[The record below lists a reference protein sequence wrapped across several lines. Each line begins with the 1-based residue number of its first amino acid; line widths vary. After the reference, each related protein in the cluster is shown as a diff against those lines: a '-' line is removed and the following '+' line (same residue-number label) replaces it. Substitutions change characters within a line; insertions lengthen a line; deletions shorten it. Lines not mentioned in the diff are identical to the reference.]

1 MSKTKSVAIVGAGAS
16 GLVCA
21 KVLLDDGFD
30 VTLFDRQ
37 RELGGIWST
46 ETAYAD
52 LHTQQP
58 GGTYEFS
65 DLFDGTGKVCHMCS
79 LIIWSSLSICVY
91 FRICFLA
98 ESA

>member
-1 MSKTKSVAIVGAGAS
+1 MSKQKSVAIVGAGPS

-21 KVLLDDGFD
+21 KVLLDDNFD

-37 RELGGIWST
+37 RELGGTWCA
-46 ETAYAD
+46 ETAYVG

-65 DLFDGTGKVCHMCS
+65 DLVHGEGKSYHIS
-79 LIIWSSLSICVY
+79 
-91 FRICFLA
+91 FF
-98 ESA
+98 

>member
-1 MSKTKSVAIVGAGAS
+1 MEKLKTVAIVGAGPS
-16 GLVCA
+16 GLVSA

-37 RELGGIWST
+37 RELGGIWCA
-46 ETAYAD
+46 ETAYVD

-65 DLFDGTGKVCHMCS
+65 DLVHGEGKNYHS
-79 LIIWSSLSICVY
+79 SFLKIIPVY
-91 FRICFLA
+91 FRVCFLA
-98 ESA
+98 KCS

>member
-1 MSKTKSVAIVGAGAS
+1 MSKAKSVAIVGAGPS

-37 RELGGIWST
+37 RELGGIWCA
-46 ETAYAD
+46 ETAYVD

-65 DLFDGTGKVCHMCS
+65 DLVDGEGKS
-79 LIIWSSLSICVY
+79 YDISFLIMIY
-91 FRICFLA
+91 
-98 ESA
+98 

>member
-1 MSKTKSVAIVGAGAS
+1 MAKSKTVAIVGAGPS
-16 GLVCA
+16 GLVSA

-37 RELGGIWST
+37 RELGGIWSA
-46 ETAYAD
+46 ETAYVD

-65 DLFDGTGKVCHMCS
+65 DLVHGEGKKHDSSFLKIIYFD
-79 LIIWSSLSICVY
+79 
-91 FRICFLA
+91 FRICFMA
-98 ESA
+98 KCS

>member
-1 MSKTKSVAIVGAGAS
+1 MPKSKTVGVVGAGPS
-16 GLVCA
+16 GWVHA

-37 RELGGIWST
+37 RELGGVWCAES
-46 ETAYAD
+46 AYAD

-65 DLFDGTGKVCHMCS
+65 DLFDGEGKIYHIYS
-79 LIIWSSLSICVY
+79 LIT
-91 FRICFLA
+91 
-98 ESA
+98 